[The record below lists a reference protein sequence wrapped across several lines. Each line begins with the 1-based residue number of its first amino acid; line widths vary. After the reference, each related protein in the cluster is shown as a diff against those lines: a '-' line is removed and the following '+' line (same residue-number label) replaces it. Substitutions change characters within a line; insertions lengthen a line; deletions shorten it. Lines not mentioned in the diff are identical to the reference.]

1 MITAT
6 ITTVKTVP
14 VSMLL
19 SRSGLLEA
27 SEIGLGGLE
36 LAGETDGEAD
46 AEGVG
51 LGRAP
56 IGSLPDWRSAVNAA
70 EATASGNAAM
80 ISKPS
85 SPAVSFWSKLTSA
98 MDDTS
103 AWVSDFGS
111 SPRR

>member
-1 MITAT
+1 
-6 ITTVKTVP
+6 VNTVP
-14 VSMLL
+14 VSAPPL
-19 SRSGLLEA
+19 RSGLVEL
-27 SEIGLGGLE
+27 SGNGLGAVEG
-36 LAGETDGEAD
+36 AGETGCEIE

-51 LGRAP
+51 LGCVP

-70 EATASGNAAM
+70 EATAFGNAAM